1 MFDFYSL
8 PYFPSYL
15 GTCKNDAFQKRMVES
30 KLNNIFDGA
39 KYKLG
44 GIISRVSD

>member
-1 MFDFYSL
+1 MLDFYSP

-15 GTCKNDAFQKRMVES
+15 GTCKNDAHQKRMVES
-30 KLNNIFDGA
+30 KLNNVFDGA

-44 GIISRVSD
+44 GLIYSVSD